1 MYKNFKITEE
11 ERQQILESHM
21 SHGYKKPLKEGFGMT
36 WLTKIKVDSPTPQSE
51 EEMISTAKNFGGSFN
66 GVVAVEFEPGVWFNS
81 RGEKIDDIDQ
91 YEKHV
96 EDNIYNGDGEKSFR
110 DNYKDSI
117 QSTRRNTEPEE
128 PHTYKYKS
136 FDDYKNKR

>member
-21 SHGYKKPLKEGFGMT
+21 SHGYKKPLNEGFGMT

-51 EEMISTAKNFGGSFN
+51 EEMISTAKNFGSSFN
-66 GVVAVEFEPGVWFNS
+66 GLVAVEFGPGVWFNS

-96 EDNIYNGDGEKSFR
+96 ENNIYNSDGQKSFR

-117 QSTRRNTEPEE
+117 QSSRRNTEPDE
-128 PHTYKYKS
+128 PHIYKYKS
-136 FDDYKNKR
+136 FDDYQNK